1 LVTDFTGAISGIDDK
16 EKPVSSVV
24 SQEQKFTDSAY
35 SLLHAH
41 REYLAKRLFDLQAAP
56 STGTGQDDLEREA
69 HADNLWAQIRSAEA
83 AENRL
88 YFGRI
93 DSDDSHIHRIGR
105 IGLRTPDGDMA
116 LIDWRAPNAAPFY
129 QATTASRMNTT
140 LRRRISTKLVNDK
153 NIVTHVD
160 DEWLTEPGEGSYAA
174 AQDSVS
180 APRDGRMADILATI
194 AADQDNIIRS
204 PLNQVTVV
212 QGGPGTGK
220 TVVALH
226 RAAWLLYTYRD
237 RLAKDAILIIGP
249 STAFLRYI
257 DQVLPSLG
265 ETDIV
270 LLTPGQLFP
279 NVSTS
284 TDDRIEVSAIKGH
297 AVMSVVISNA
307 VATWTNIPDTDIR
320 IHTES
325 GVQLRLSRGQIRE
338 ALKATSR
345 RASYHANR
353 ETFLKRLLDHM
364 ARNVARERGDD
375 QPDQETR
382 ADLIMDF
389 IDDRHV
395 RRTLNLMWMP
405 TSAEKV
411 IGKLLTDPKFMA
423 ICADGILSKDQQQLL
438 LRDNPRDWTVDDV
451 PLLDECAHL
460 LGEWVRPKARVYEN
474 TEYRELSATEM
485 HRGARDSS
493 ANSNTVA
500 ERAYLDREWVYGHIV
515 VDEAQELSQMAWRA
529 VSRRAVRKSLTVVG
543 DLQQSSHPAGARSWD
558 TALDWAGDK
567 VVVNTL
573 TVTYRITLE
582 TVNTAIEQ
590 LVLAGGSTPDLVSI
604 RNGEPTK
611 WANIGSHEWVDYILN
626 ETKSLDGRACVIIP
640 DHDFETKRQIFMDS
654 GRSEFGF
661 GALALDSKIAI
672 LSAKDTKGLEFDEVF
687 VVEPDLIRQQG
698 MRGSDIFVACT
709 RATHRLHMLD

>member
-1 LVTDFTGAISGIDDK
+1 
-16 EKPVSSVV
+16 VSSVV
-24 SQEQKFTDSAY
+24 SQEQEFTDSAY
-35 SLLHAH
+35 TLLHAH
-41 REYLAKRLFDLQAAP
+41 REYLAQRLIDLQAAP

-69 HADNLWAQIRSAEA
+69 HAENLWAQIRSAEA

-93 DSDDSHIHRIGR
+93 DSDDSQVHRIGR
-105 IGLRTPDGDMA
+105 IGLRTPDGEMA

-140 LRRRISTKLVNDK
+140 LRRRISTKLVSDK
-153 NIVTHVD
+153 NVVTHVD

-174 AQDSVS
+174 ANDSVS

-194 AADQDNIIRS
+194 AADQDTIIRS

-226 RAAWLLYTYRD
+226 RAAWLLYTHRD

-279 NVSTS
+279 GVNTS
-284 TDDRIEVSAIKGH
+284 IDDSIEVSAIKGH

-307 VATWTNIPDTDIR
+307 VSAWTNIPDTDVQIQ
-320 IHTES
+320 TDS
-325 GVQLRLSRGQIRE
+325 GIQLKLSRNQIRE
-338 ALKATSR
+338 AAKATSR

-382 ADLIMDF
+382 AELITDF
-389 IDDRHV
+389 VDDRHV

-405 TSAEKV
+405 TNAEKV
-411 IGKLLTDPKFMA
+411 IGKLLSDPEFME
-423 ICADGILSKDQQQLL
+423 ICSDGILTPQQQQLL
-438 LRDNPRDWTVDDV
+438 LRDQARSWTVDDV

-460 LGEWVRPKARVYEN
+460 LGEWIRPKTRAQESS
-474 TEYRELSATEM
+474 EYRELSVSEM
-485 HRGARDSS
+485 FRGMETHSS
-493 ANSNTVA
+493 NSSTVA

-515 VDEAQELSQMAWRA
+515 VDEAQELSQMAWRS

-543 DLQQSSHPAGARSWD
+543 DLQQSSHPAGAREWA

-567 VVVNTL
+567 VVINTL
-573 TVTYRITLE
+573 TVTYRITSE
-582 TVNTAIEQ
+582 TVSTAIEQ
-590 LVLAGGSTPDLVSI
+590 LVLAGGNTPELVSI
-604 RNGEPTK
+604 RHGDPTK
-611 WANIGSHEWVDYILN
+611 WVAIGSNKWVNYILE
-626 ETKSLDGRACVIIP
+626 ETNLLDGRACVIIP
-640 DHDFETKRQIFMDS
+640 DKDIDNKRRIFTDS
-654 GRSEFGF
+654 GRPEFGV
-661 GALALDSKIAI
+661 GALALDSKVAI
-672 LSAKDTKGLEFDEVF
+672 LSAKETKGLEFDEVF
-687 VVEPDLIRQQG
+687 VIEPHLIRQQG
-698 MRGSDIFVACT
+698 IRGSDIFVACT
-709 RATHRLHMLD
+709 RATHKLHMLD